1 MLNTCLIGRRWKSR
15 EGWSRPVLTGD
26 GDTTIPILL
35 WGWFRVFPVLD
46 RPGRQYALGWSLNDT
61 TVGFASRPLA
71 GSQTATVH
79 NIMAGMAAMFWLSFR
94 DRGFAVVIALV
105 RRPVPF
111 RTR

>member
-1 MLNTCLIGRRWKSR
+1 MLNTCLIGRRWKPR

-26 GDTTIPILL
+26 GDITFQPFLWLVPRLSCAGSSWTAICVGMVTNTIQTI
-35 WGWFRVFPVLD
+35 
-46 RPGRQYALGWSLNDT
+46 
-61 TVGFASRPLA
+61 GFASRPLA

>member
-1 MLNTCLIGRRWKSR
+1 MEPTGTNGRRRHNNSDPLV
-15 EGWSRPVLTGD
+15 E
-26 GDTTIPILL
+26 
-35 WGWFRVFPVLD
+35 GWFRVFPVLD

-71 GSQTATVH
+71 GSQAATVH

>member
-1 MLNTCLIGRRWKSR
+1 MEPTGTNGRRR
-15 EGWSRPVLTGD
+15 HN
-26 GDTTIPILL
+26 IPILL
-35 WGWFRVFPVLD
+35 WRVGSASFLCWIVLD
-46 RPGRQYALGWSLNDT
+46 GNERWDGHETIQSM
-61 TVGFASRPLA
+61 GFASRPLA

-79 NIMAGMAAMFWLSFR
+79 NIMAGMAALFWLSFR